1 MTSELTLTDLDE
13 LVLTVRDRNS
23 RAYIGEAI
31 TAYRAR
37 AFRSAVMA
45 AWVAVAYDIIAKLR
59 ELAVQGDKAA
69 QAFAADLD
77 AAVEANGRGDPG
89 AVLRLQ
95 KIEGDLLGR
104 ALREFELLSPHE
116 HADLERLKAD
126 RNLCAHPAFSTDSLL
141 FQPTP
146 ELVRVHLAHAILHL
160 LRHPP
165 VQGLNA
171 LRRLKH
177 DLLQPSFPSDP
188 AEVAALLEA
197 RYLNHAKR
205 ALLENLVTVLL
216 KILLLENEPDLVG
229 KEATV
234 GRCLASVRGRF
245 PDLYAAKVAEQLPR
259 LTDGLGDS
267 DLRRAFRLFAVDPA
281 CWGWLPE
288 PTRVRLRVMAR
299 VPPSDPEEAALLFSG
314 LSITEL
320 RLLLM
325 AAFAGMDDTGK
336 EAVIIA
342 NPRPEFAEEAI
353 RIYAEAGSYRG
364 AERYCAGLVL
374 PLAPVLEARH
384 IELVVDAYLGNG
396 EIHDAA
402 RSPVQIRELFERTVR
417 LHAAARPAWQR
428 LMRGLLADR
437 EPNEHYACPELRT
450 AMEAAGMWPA

>member
-1 MTSELTLTDLDE
+1 MTSELTLTDLDD

-31 TAYRAR
+31 AAYRAR

-45 AWVAVAYDIIAKLR
+45 AWVAVAYDVIAKLR
-59 ELAVQGDKAA
+59 VLAVQGDRAA
-69 QAFAADLD
+69 QGFVAELD
-77 AAVEANGRGDPG
+77 TAVEANGRGDPG
-89 AVLRLQ
+89 TVPRLQ

-146 ELVRVHLAHAILHL
+146 ELVRAHVAHAILHL

-177 DLLQPSFPSDP
+177 DLLQPSFPTDP
-188 AEVAALLEA
+188 GEVAALLEA

-205 ALLENLVTVLL
+205 ALLENLVAVLL
-216 KILLLENEPDLVG
+216 KILLLESEPDLVG
-229 KEATV
+229 KEAAV
-234 GRCLASVRGRF
+234 GRCLAVVRGRF
-245 PDLYAAKVAEQLPR
+245 PDMYAAKMAEQLPR
-259 LTDGLGDS
+259 LTDGLGDPE
-267 DLRRAFRLFAVDPA
+267 LRRAFRLFAVDPA
-281 CWGWLPE
+281 CWRWLPE
-288 PTRVRLRVMAR
+288 PTRVRLRGMAR
-299 VPPSDPEEAALLFSG
+299 VPPPDPAVAALLFSG
-314 LSITEL
+314 LAVGEL
-320 RLLLM
+320 RPLLQ
-325 AAFAGMDDTGK
+325 AAFAGMDDAGK
-336 EAVIIA
+336 ETVIIA

-353 RIYAEAGSYRG
+353 RIYAGAGSYRG

-384 IELVVDAYLGNG
+384 IELIVDAYLGNG

-402 RSPVQIRELFERTVR
+402 RSPEQIKELFDKTAR

-428 LMRGLLADR
+428 LMRGLMEDR
-437 EPNEHYACPELRT
+437 GPNEHYACPELRG

>member
-45 AWVAVAYDIIAKLR
+45 AWVAVAYDVIAKLR
-59 ELAVQGDKAA
+59 ELAVQGDRAA
-69 QAFAADLD
+69 QGFVAELD

-89 AVLRLQ
+89 AVPRLQ

-116 HADLERLKAD
+116 HVDLDRLKAD

-146 ELVRVHLAHAILHL
+146 ELVRAHIAHAILHL

-171 LRRLKH
+171 LRRLKR
-177 DLLQPSFPSDP
+177 DLLQPSFPTDP
-188 AEVAALLEA
+188 GEVAALLEA

-205 ALLENLVTVLL
+205 ALLENLVAVLL
-216 KILLLENEPDLVG
+216 KIMLLESEPDLVG
-229 KEATV
+229 KEAAV
-234 GRCLASVRGRF
+234 GQCLAAVRGRF
-245 PDLYAAKVAEQLPR
+245 PDLYAAKMAEQLPR
-259 LTDGLGDS
+259 LTDGLGDPE
-267 DLRRAFRLFAVDPA
+267 LRRAFRLFAVDPA

-288 PTRVRLRVMAR
+288 PTRVRLRGMAR
-299 VPPSDPEEAALLFSG
+299 VPPPDPAAAALLFSG
-314 LSITEL
+314 LAVGEL
-320 RLLLM
+320 RPLLQ

-336 EAVIIA
+336 ETVIIA

-384 IELVVDAYLGNG
+384 IDLIVDAYLENG

-402 RSPVQIRELFERTVR
+402 KSPDQIRELFGKTSR

-428 LMRGLLADR
+428 LIRGLLETR
-437 EPNEHYACPELRT
+437 EPHEHYACPDLR
-450 AMEAAGMWPA
+450 AEMERAGMWPA